1 MPAIATLMPAKMPRM
16 PAIGRVWRSDAAI
29 APFTQDHCSVAGNA
43 AEDKI
48 APWNS
53 EGAKMEEPVEERKE
67 HLRDA
72 AAADVVE
79 LKDAVAEFTAAAV
92 RSRPSFRTTRCSRSR
107 RSWRLAMPSGG

>member
-1 MPAIATLMPAKMPRM
+1 M

-79 LKDAVAEFTAAAV
+79 LKDAVEEFTAAAENGTQEAV
-92 RSRPSFRTTRCSRSR
+92 KIGRWVFLLAAFVLGVLSGRRRGQYLSR
-107 RSWRLAMPSGG
+107 